1 MPIGGGGG
9 IEEYRIEVRK
19 REGGG
24 REENK
29 QRRGENIERYRK
41 LLNYLKYANITL
53 IMTASTQST
62 HTTT

>member
-9 IEEYRIEVRK
+9 IGEYRIEVRK

-24 REENK
+24 RENK

-41 LLNYLKYANITL
+41 LLSYLKYANITL
-53 IMTASTQST
+53 IMIASTQST
-62 HTTT
+62 HTTM